1 MKYYIFNCHSNH
13 RSIFTDDIPII
24 SHDEGGPGGDAK
36 PLMSISEEKE
46 EEAGFAPRGSSLRGK
61 DAVTKNLQ
69 KLGIGKKSKDKEGK
83 LALRGFTSDKSKEAG
98 GEKRQSLQLTS
109 FKEKVSLKSPHSQNG
124 DSIEKNDSH
133 SPLALSRKKSSMENG
148 PIQEVTNGSISEGVS
163 LKSSS
168 GFITETQSILT
179 SDSIDSVP
187 LDDDVMCL
195 DSSPTS
201 HKKLDDKPFMQV
213 SSV

>member
-1 MKYYIFNCHSNH
+1 
-13 RSIFTDDIPII
+13 
-24 SHDEGGPGGDAK
+24 
-36 PLMSISEEKE
+36 MSISEEKE
-46 EEAGFAPRGSSLRGK
+46 EETGFAPRGNSLRGK

-83 LALRGFTSDKSKEAG
+83 SASKENPSGKSKEGA
-98 GEKRQSLQLTS
+98 EKRQSLQLTN
-109 FKEKVSLKSPHSQNG
+109 FKEKVSLKSPLVQNG
-124 DSIEKNDSH
+124 DSIDKGETY
-133 SPLALSRKKSSMENG
+133 SPLGLGRKKPSVENG
-148 PIQEVTNGSISEGVS
+148 PVQEVANGSISEGVS

-168 GFITETQSILT
+168 GFVTESQSILT
-179 SDSIDSVP
+179 TGDSLDSVP
-187 LDDDVMCL
+187 LDEDVLCL

>member
-1 MKYYIFNCHSNH
+1 
-13 RSIFTDDIPII
+13 
-24 SHDEGGPGGDAK
+24 
-36 PLMSISEEKE
+36 MSISEEKE

-69 KLGIGKKSKDKEGK
+69 KLGIGKKFGKEGK
-83 LALRGFTSDKSKEAG
+83 SASKGSASG
-98 GEKRQSLQLTS
+98 NVKDGEKRQSLQLTS
-109 FKEKVSLKSPHSQNG
+109 FKEKVSLKLPHVQNG
-124 DSIEKNDSH
+124 DGVEKGDGH
-133 SPLALSRKKSSMENG
+133 SPLALIRKKPSMENG
-148 PIQEVTNGSISEGVS
+148 PISEVANGSISEGVS

-179 SDSIDSVP
+179 TDSMDSVP
-187 LDDDVMCL
+187 LDDDVLCL

>member
-1 MKYYIFNCHSNH
+1 
-13 RSIFTDDIPII
+13 
-24 SHDEGGPGGDAK
+24 
-36 PLMSISEEKE
+36 MSISEEKE

-61 DAVTKNLQ
+61 DTVTKNLQ
-69 KLGIGKKSKDKEGK
+69 KLGIGKKFKDKEGK
-83 LALRGFTSDKSKEAG
+83 LVSKVFASDKGKETG

-109 FKEKVSLKSPHSQNG
+109 FKEKVSLKSPHVQNG
-124 DSIEKNDSH
+124 DSVEKNDSH
-133 SPLALSRKKSSMENG
+133 SPLAISRKKSSMENG
-148 PIQEVTNGSISEGVS
+148 PLQEVANGSISEAS

-179 SDSIDSVP
+179 SDSVDSVP